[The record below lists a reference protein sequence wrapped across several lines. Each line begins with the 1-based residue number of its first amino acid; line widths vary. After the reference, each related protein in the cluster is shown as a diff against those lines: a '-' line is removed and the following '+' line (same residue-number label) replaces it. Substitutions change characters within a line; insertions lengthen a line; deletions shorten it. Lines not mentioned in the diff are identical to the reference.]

1 MPAHVPFAMKFWWV
15 NQNQTFEQEVRGGY
29 LWSPKRK
36 SDGSINPFYESMRE
50 VEPGDLVFSFE
61 GTLVRALGIVTSYAR
76 EAPKP
81 REFGDAGSNWDRIG
95 WRVDVNFSVL
105 QHQIKPM
112 DHIERLRP
120 YLPERYSPLQSSG
133 RGNQGIYL
141 TWVEPPMAE
150 ELLDLIGFEGRQFWE
165 RANQT
170 DTQYVPQNPNDVQN
184 WEEHIRAEI
193 ESSRSIPETEKSAL
207 ILARRGQGIFKQNVA
222 LIEHACRVTK
232 VDRLEHLIA
241 SHCKPWRDSSNEER
255 LDKENGLLLTPSIDH
270 LFDRGFI
277 SFDDD
282 GSLLISPVA
291 HKSSLQRMGI
301 PVNQA
306 TNVGKFSIGQRKYLD
321 FHRDSVFLQS
331 KR

>member
-1 MPAHVPFAMKFWWV
+1 MKFWWV

-50 VEPGDLVFSFE
+50 VAPGDLIFSFE
-61 GTLVRALGIVTSYAR
+61 GTLIRALGIAVSYAR

-81 REFGDAGSNWDRIG
+81 PEFGSAGPNWDRIG
-95 WRVDVNFSVL
+95 WRVDVDFSVL
-105 QHQIKPM
+105 QRQVKPM
-112 DHIERLRP
+112 DHIGRIRP
-120 YLPERYSPLQSSG
+120 YLPERYSPLQPSG

-141 TWVEPPMAE
+141 TWLEPPLAQ
-150 ELLDLIGFEGRQFWE
+150 ELLNLIGFEGRQFWE

-170 DTQYVPQNPNDVQN
+170 ETQYIQRNSDDVRN
-184 WEEHIRAEI
+184 WEEHIRVEI
-193 ESSRSIPETEKSAL
+193 ESNRNISETEKSSL

-222 LIEHACRVTK
+222 QIEHACRVTK
-232 VDRLEHLIA
+232 VDRPEHLIA

-255 LDKENGLLLTPSIDH
+255 LDGENGLLLTPSIDH

-277 SFDDD
+277 SFDD
-282 GSLLISPVA
+282 GGTLLISPVA
-291 HKSSLQRMGI
+291 HKPSLQKMGV
-301 PVNQA
+301 P
-306 TNVGKFSIGQRKYLD
+306 TDKLLKVGQFSSGQRKYLD
-321 FHRDSVFLQS
+321 FHRDSVFLLS